1 MTQKLDLKGLVYN
14 TFFFFLSE
22 ILLSGKLNFGLFL
35 LKGNSKA
42 LDFEQNKVSKDW
54 VAVRS
59 YLFLTAYVSGAIG
72 GFRFIAIRKC
82 RLAVSALSVGFGLVA
97 AGRSCAPRYMN
108 INSSDLSNKG
118 KSTATSFYGLPDNTL
133 GILQL
138 PADGVF
144 SYISSSYNYICW
156 QEV

>member
-1 MTQKLDLKGLVYN
+1 M
-14 TFFFFLSE
+14 
-22 ILLSGKLNFGLFL
+22 
-35 LKGNSKA
+35 
-42 LDFEQNKVSKDW
+42 
-54 VAVRS
+54 
-59 YLFLTAYVSGAIG
+59 
-72 GFRFIAIRKC
+72 
-82 RLAVSALSVGFGLVA
+82 A

-144 SYISSSYNYICW
+144 SYISSSELYLLARSLIFLLASLLSCPEDLRVLIIYCLVYFLYFALLLVYFGVGFFCFCFWFFKIVSLFCLLCIW
-156 QEV
+156 KPIDILHFHSSQGQEISMSALKQEKIAF